1 MILMPADNAALM
13 KKVPVIF
20 AAALLVVGLVLF
32 LPAWT
37 LDYWEAWA
45 YIGVIFIPAFFV
57 ILYFVISDPEFIV
70 RRLQF
75 KEKEAQQKKII
86 GLSYIFFLIGFLL
99 PGFDHRFGWSNIP
112 IGLVIAADVLVFLG
126 YMVVIMVFREN
137 RYASRII
144 EVEKGQ
150 MVISTGPYSI
160 IRHPMYLGTL
170 IMFIATPIA
179 LGSYWAFIPFLI
191 VPIVLVLRILNEEE
205 VLLRD
210 LPGYKEYCQK
220 TRYRLIPYIW

>member
-1 MILMPADNAALM
+1 MPADNAALM